1 MQQYIGVK
9 YIKAK
14 PMKLGEYN
22 EYRGWQLP
30 ANEDPEK
37 EGYLVEYPITGD
49 EKPNHPD
56 HEGYVSWSPKAAF
69 DTSYLPII
77 EGSLGMKRV
86 RATFNPSNFGS
97 VDKVKSIGAAL
108 IDFADF
114 HGSKDRR
121 LAAESQT
128 RIEDAVHWIVKLLT
142 A

>member
-49 EKPNHPD
+49 EKPNHPN

-69 DTSYLPII
+69 DTSYLPIV

-86 RATFNPSNFGS
+86 RCTFNPSYLRS
-97 VDKVKSIGAAL
+97 VDKVKFMGAAL
-108 IDFADF
+108 IDLAEF